1 MTQEEWKQVEKA
13 LEYFFKRVELQV
25 DGYEVSLTLQR
36 VGVYKNAIAIYVN
49 GVFKGEWIT
58 TECEETRRFIQK
70 REKSILTKKDK
81 EARKKLSKKAQKEL
95 AEKYDRKYS
104 VYSTHWS
111 SFRALKRHLIANNE
125 SIKFVKIS

>member
-1 MTQEEWKQVEKA
+1 MTQEEWKRVEKA
-13 LEYFFKRVELQV
+13 LEYFFKRVELEV

-81 EARKKLSKKAQKEL
+81 KAQKEL

>member
-13 LEYFFKRVELQV
+13 LEYFFKRVELEV

-58 TECEETRRFIQK
+58 TEC
-70 REKSILTKKDK
+70 
-81 EARKKLSKKAQKEL
+81 
-95 AEKYDRKYS
+95 
-104 VYSTHWS
+104 
-111 SFRALKRHLIANNE
+111 
-125 SIKFVKIS
+125 

>member
-13 LEYFFKRVELQV
+13 LEYFFKRVELEV

-58 TECEETRRFIQK
+58 KECEETRRFIQK